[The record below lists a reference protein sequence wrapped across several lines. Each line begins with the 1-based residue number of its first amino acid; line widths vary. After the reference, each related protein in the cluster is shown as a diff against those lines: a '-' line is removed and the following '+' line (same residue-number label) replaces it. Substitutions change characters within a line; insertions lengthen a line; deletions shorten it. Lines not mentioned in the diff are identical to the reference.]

1 MDVLLW
7 ILAGVLAALFL
18 AAGLMKV
25 TQPREALLPRLAW
38 VEDFPQPVVR
48 LIGALEVLG
57 AIGLV
62 LPAAVGIA
70 PVLVPVAATGLAVTM
85 VGAAVVHLRR
95 HESPMVAV
103 NLVLLALLLVVAV
116 LRFGVSAF

>member
-7 ILAGVLAALFL
+7 ILAGVLAIAFL
-18 AAGLMKV
+18 GAGLMKA
-25 TQPREALLPRLAW
+25 TQPREALVTRMGW

-48 LIGALEVLG
+48 LIGVLEVLG

-70 PVLVPVAATGLAVTM
+70 PVLVPIAATGLAVTM

-95 HESPMVAV
+95 HEPPMVAV

-116 LRFGVSAF
+116 LRFGAYAF

>member
-1 MDVLLW
+1 VNLLLW
-7 ILAGVLAALFL
+7 ILAGVLALVFL
-18 AAGLMKV
+18 GAGATKAV
-25 TQPREALLPRLAW
+25 LPRATLQRQMAW
-38 VEDFPQPVVR
+38 VADVPQPLVR
-48 LIGALEVLG
+48 AVGGLQVLG

-70 PVLVPVAATGLAVTM
+70 PVLVPIAATGLAATM
-85 VGAAVVHLRR
+85 AGAVVVHLRR
-95 HESPMVAV
+95 HEPAMIAV